1 MRNNSISSIYLSKY
15 DLINKLSI
23 SNINKCPKIEKI
35 TLQFSLKDFNKNN
48 KLEGLSTDAEMNNQ
62 IKGILMLY
70 ILFGINST
78 IQYHS
83 EKNVVD
89 NFSKKNIHSYYIQ
102 KMTIENQLDINKF
115 LNFLFIEND
124 FKSFTKTSTLKKS
137 KNGQSSLSLSTT
149 IPLSV
154 FNDLTEFCNFSAKDI
169 SAKELNLHIS
179 FVINNAD
186 ELKDAHIYSLSPF
199 WHFG

>member
-1 MRNNSISSIYLSKY
+1 MRNNSISSAYLSKY
-15 DLINKLSI
+15 DLINKLAI

-35 TLQFSLKDFNKNN
+35 TFQFSLKDFNKNN
-48 KLEGLSTDAEMNNQ
+48 KVEGLSNDAEMNNQ
-62 IKGILMLY
+62 IKGILLLY
-70 ILFGINST
+70 ILFGINSN

-89 NFSKKNIHSYYIQ
+89 NFSKKNIHSYYVQ
-102 KMTIENQLDINKF
+102 KMSIENQLDINKF
-115 LNFLFIEND
+115 INFLFIEND
-124 FKSFTKTSTLKKS
+124 FKSFTKSSTLKKS
-137 KNGQSSLSLSTT
+137 KNGVSSLSLNLT
-149 IPLSV
+149 IPLSI

-179 FVINNAD
+179 FVVKNAN
-186 ELKDAHIYSLSPF
+186 ELKNANVGVLSPF

>member
-1 MRNNSISSIYLSKY
+1 MRNNSISSSYLSKY

-23 SNINKCPKIEKI
+23 SNINKCPQIEKI
-35 TLQFSLKDFNKNN
+35 TIQFSLKDLNKNV
-48 KLEGLSTDAEMNNQ
+48 KAEGLSTDAEMNNQ
-62 IKGILMLY
+62 IKGILLMY

-89 NFSKKNIHSYYIQ
+89 NFSKKNIHSYYIE
-102 KMTIENQLDINKF
+102 KMSIENQSDINKF
-115 LNFLFIEND
+115 INFLFIEND
-124 FKSFTKTSTLKKS
+124 FKSFAKTSTLKKS
-137 KNGQSSLSLSTT
+137 NNGSSSLSLNLN

-169 SAKELNLHIS
+169 SAKELNMQIS
-179 FVINNAD
+179 FVIKNST
-186 ELKDAHIYSLSPF
+186 ELKDANIFVLSPF

>member
-1 MRNNSISSIYLSKY
+1 MRNNSISSAYLSKY

-23 SNINKCPKIEKI
+23 SNINKCPQIEKI
-35 TLQFSLKDFNKNN
+35 TIQFSLKDLNKNV
-48 KLEGLSTDAEMNNQ
+48 KAEGLSTDAEMNNQ
-62 IKGILMLY
+62 IKGILLMY

-89 NFSKKNIHSYYIQ
+89 NFSKKNIHSYYIE
-102 KMTIENQLDINKF
+102 KMSIENQSDINKF
-115 LNFLFIEND
+115 INFLFIEND
-124 FKSFTKTSTLKKS
+124 FKSFAKTSTLKKS
-137 KNGQSSLSLSTT
+137 NNGSSSLSLNLN

-169 SAKELNLHIS
+169 SAKELNMQIS
-179 FVINNAD
+179 FVIKNST
-186 ELKDAHIYSLSPF
+186 ELKDTNIFVLSPF

>member
-1 MRNNSISSIYLSKY
+1 MRNNSISSVYLSKY

-23 SNINKCPKIEKI
+23 SNINKCPQIEKI
-35 TLQFSLKDFNKNN
+35 TVQFSLKDFTKNN

-62 IKGILMLY
+62 IKGILLLY

-89 NFSKKNIHSYYIQ
+89 NFSKKNVHSYYIQ

-124 FKSFTKTSTLKKS
+124 FKSFAKTSTLKKS
-137 KNGQSSLSLSTT
+137 KNGSSSLSLSVVT
-149 IPLSV
+149 PLSV

-169 SAKELNLHIS
+169 SAKELNIQIS
-179 FVINNAD
+179 FVINNSN
-186 ELKDAHIYSLSPF
+186 ELKDANVFALSPF

>member
-1 MRNNSISSIYLSKY
+1 MRNNSISSVYLSKY

-23 SNINKCPKIEKI
+23 SNINKCPQIEKI
-35 TLQFSLKDFNKNN
+35 TVQFSLKDFTKNN

-62 IKGILMLY
+62 IKGILLLY

-89 NFSKKNIHSYYIQ
+89 NFSKKNIHSYYIE
-102 KMTIENQLDINKF
+102 KMSIENQSDINKF
-115 LNFLFIEND
+115 INFLFIEND
-124 FKSFTKTSTLKKS
+124 FKSFAKTSTLKKS
-137 KNGQSSLSLSTT
+137 NNGSSSLSLNLN

-169 SAKELNLHIS
+169 SAKELNMQIS
-179 FVINNAD
+179 FVIKNST
-186 ELKDAHIYSLSPF
+186 ELKDANIFVLSPF

>member
-1 MRNNSISSIYLSKY
+1 MRNNSISSSYLSKY

-23 SNINKCPKIEKI
+23 SNINKCPKIDKI
-35 TLQFSLKDFNKNN
+35 TAQFSLKDLNKNI
-48 KLEGLSTDAEMNNQ
+48 KAEGLSTDAEMNNQ
-62 IKGILMLY
+62 IKGVLLMY
-70 ILFGINST
+70 ILFGTNST

-89 NFSKKNIHSYYIQ
+89 NFSKKNVHSYYIE
-102 KMTIENQLDINKF
+102 KMTIENQSDINKF
-115 LNFLFIEND
+115 INFLFIEND
-124 FKSFTKTSTLKKS
+124 FKSFAKVTTLKKS
-137 KNGQSSLSLSTT
+137 NNGASNLSLNLN

-169 SAKELNLHIS
+169 SAKELNIQLS
-179 FVINNAD
+179 FVIKNSN
-186 ELKDAHIYSLSPF
+186 ELKDANIFVLSPF

>member
-1 MRNNSISSIYLSKY
+1 MRNNSISSTYLSRY

-23 SNINKCPKIEKI
+23 SNINKCPKIEKVNI
-35 TLQFSLKDFNKNN
+35 QFSLKDFNKNV
-48 KLEGLSTDAEMNNQ
+48 KVDGLSTDTEMNYQ
-62 IKGILMLY
+62 IKGILLMY

-89 NFSKKNIHSYYIQ
+89 NFSKKNIHSYYIE
-102 KMTIENQLDINKF
+102 KMSIDNQSDINKF
-115 LNFLFIEND
+115 LNFLFLEND
-124 FKSFTKTSTLKKS
+124 FKSFAKMSILKKS
-137 KNGQSSLSLSTT
+137 NNGSGSLSLNLN

-169 SAKELNLHIS
+169 SAKELNMQIS
-179 FVINNAD
+179 FVINNSN
-186 ELKDAHIYSLSPF
+186 ELKDTNIFSIAPF

>member
-35 TLQFSLKDFNKNN
+35 TLQFSLKDFNKNT

-124 FKSFTKTSTLKKS
+124 FKSFTKTSTIKRS
-137 KNGQSSLSLSTT
+137 KNGFYSLSLSTT

-169 SAKELNLHIS
+169 SAKELNLHTS
-179 FVINNAD
+179 FVIKNSNQF
-186 ELKDAHIYSLSPF
+186 KDASIYSLLPF

>member
-1 MRNNSISSIYLSKY
+1 MRNNSISSAYLSKY

-23 SNINKCPKIEKI
+23 SNINKCPQIEKI
-35 TLQFSLKDFNKNN
+35 TIQFSLKDLNKNV
-48 KLEGLSTDAEMNNQ
+48 KAEGLSTDAEMNNQ
-62 IKGILMLY
+62 IKGILLMY

-89 NFSKKNIHSYYIQ
+89 NFSKKNVHSYYIE
-102 KMTIENQLDINKF
+102 KMSIENQSDINKF
-115 LNFLFIEND
+115 INFLFVEND
-124 FKSFTKTSTLKKS
+124 FKSFAKTSTLKKS
-137 KNGQSSLSLSTT
+137 NNGFSSLSLNLN

-169 SAKELNLHIS
+169 SAKELNMQIS
-179 FVINNAD
+179 FVIKNSN
-186 ELKDAHIYSLSPF
+186 ELKDANIFVLSPF

>member
-1 MRNNSISSIYLSKY
+1 MRNNSISSTYLSRY

-23 SNINKCPKIEKI
+23 SNINKCPKIEKVNI
-35 TLQFSLKDFNKNN
+35 QFSLKDFNKNV
-48 KLEGLSTDAEMNNQ
+48 KVDGLSTDTEMNYQ
-62 IKGILMLY
+62 IKGILLMY

-89 NFSKKNIHSYYIQ
+89 NFSKKNVHSYYIE
-102 KMTIENQLDINKF
+102 KMSIDNQSDINKF
-115 LNFLFIEND
+115 INFLFIEND
-124 FKSFTKTSTLKKS
+124 FKSFAKMSTLKKS
-137 KNGQSSLSLSTT
+137 NNGLSSLSLNLN

-154 FNDLTEFCNFSAKDI
+154 FSDLTEFCNFSAKDI
-169 SAKELNLHIS
+169 SAKELNMQIS
-179 FVINNAD
+179 FVIKNSN
-186 ELKDAHIYSLSPF
+186 ELRNTNIFVLSPF

>member
-1 MRNNSISSIYLSKY
+1 MRNNLISSAYLSRY

-23 SNINKCPKIEKI
+23 TNINKCPKIEKI
-35 TLQFSLKDFNKNN
+35 TIQFSLKDFNKN
-48 KLEGLSTDAEMNNQ
+48 KVEGLSTDAEMNYQ
-62 IKGILMLY
+62 MKGILLLHT
-70 ILFGINST
+70 LFGVNST

-102 KMTIENQLDINKF
+102 KMAIENQSDINKF
-115 LNFLFIEND
+115 LNFLFVEND
-124 FKSFTKTSTLKKS
+124 YKSFVKSSPLKKS
-137 KNGQSSLSLSTT
+137 KNGNSSLSLNTN

-169 SAKELNLHIS
+169 SAKELNMQIS
-179 FVINNAD
+179 FVIKNSDEFKNAD
-186 ELKDAHIYSLSPF
+186 PLILFPF

>member
-1 MRNNSISSIYLSKY
+1 MRNNSISSAYLSKY

-23 SNINKCPKIEKI
+23 SNINKCPQIEKI
-35 TLQFSLKDFNKNN
+35 TVQFSLKDLNKNV
-48 KLEGLSTDAEMNNQ
+48 KAEGLSTDAEMNNQ
-62 IKGILMLY
+62 IKGILLMY

-89 NFSKKNIHSYYIQ
+89 NFSKKNIHSYYIE
-102 KMTIENQLDINKF
+102 KMSIENQSDINKF
-115 LNFLFIEND
+115 INFLFIEND
-124 FKSFTKTSTLKKS
+124 FKSFAKTSTLKKS
-137 KNGQSSLSLSTT
+137 NNGSSSLSLNLN

-169 SAKELNLHIS
+169 SAKELNMQLS
-179 FVINNAD
+179 FVIKNSN
-186 ELKDAHIYSLSPF
+186 ELKDTNIFVLSPF